1 MLIFEVGVTKLKHYT
16 SYAKLFKEEKCW
28 DE

>member
-16 SYAKLFKEEKCW
+16 SYVKLFKEEKCL